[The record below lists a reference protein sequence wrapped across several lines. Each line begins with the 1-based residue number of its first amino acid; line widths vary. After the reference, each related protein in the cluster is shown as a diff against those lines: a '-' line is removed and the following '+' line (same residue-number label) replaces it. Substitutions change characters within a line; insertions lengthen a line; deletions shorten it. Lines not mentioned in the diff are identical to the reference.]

1 MNEDI
6 IKQEILQGLLQVD
19 NTFIITEFSIIP
31 PSENRTMKVLFAAR
45 NEEGKEV
52 KGVKEYA

>member
-6 IKQEILQGLLQVD
+6 IRQEILQGLLQVD
-19 NTFIITEFSIIP
+19 STFIITEFSIIP
-31 PSENRTMKVLFAAR
+31 LPEKRTLKVLFTAQ
-45 NEEGKEV
+45 NEAGNEV